1 MDSGKRQ
8 IYQTDSEWELNIEK
22 KYYICFLMLIV
33 IIKKYFFYYS
43 LKRHQKVTIK
53 MYCPSISM
61 SALEMSAFLKI
72 EMNEKNSDLIIIIF
86 FFFF

>member
-1 MDSGKRQ
+1 
-8 IYQTDSEWELNIEK
+8 
-22 KYYICFLMLIV
+22 
-33 IIKKYFFYYS
+33 
-43 LKRHQKVTIK
+43 
-53 MYCPSISM
+53 M